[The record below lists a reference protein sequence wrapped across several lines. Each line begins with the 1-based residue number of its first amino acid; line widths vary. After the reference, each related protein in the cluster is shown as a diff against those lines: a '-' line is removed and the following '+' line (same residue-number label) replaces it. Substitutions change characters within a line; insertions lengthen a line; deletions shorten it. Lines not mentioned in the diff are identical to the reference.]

1 LFRGLGQLD
10 IDGIG
15 ATTRFKVVGTHAISA
30 RELGLCWHRLVR
42 IMPSKRVEACKD
54 FADGQF
60 D

>member
-42 IMPSKRVEACKD
+42 IMPSKRVEAR
-54 FADGQF
+54 
-60 D
+60 